1 LFVSLLCFDITQP
14 VELFAAATS
23 QTAGLGSRAQRAGLD
38 SPSNTHAVAGSDSR
52 IDVDWQDN
60 SITET
65 GFEVHRAADGS
76 NGVFTLVA
84 TTAAGVTARADPGLN
99 PSTQYCYKVRAF
111 KTADGRT
118 RYSDFSNTACATTK
132 APPPQ
137 SGSIQV
143 TTATTGFDV
152 DVDGYFVRVDGGPD
166 QPIGTNAT
174 ITMTDVAADN
184 HTVWLGQVAPNCSVD
199 GANPRTVSVA
209 GGATAE
215 VSIAVTCGSGPSI
228 QVTTV
233 TTGVNLDADGYGVML
248 WLRSQ
253 DGSSRISVASASVAA
268 TGTVRFFGL
277 TTGQYEVEFNG
288 LAANCMPTSP
298 NPLPVDLSYEGAVAV
313 EFDVTCGPGGSSCE
327 VQECMS
333 EICPQGYICGYDGCC
348 VPHCFDGQQNGDEG
362 DVDCGGSCAAQCTAG
377 QHCFGFWDCASGV
390 CVNGACQ
397 P

>member
-1 LFVSLLCFDITQP
+1 MNFNSWQMLMIFTLASSAWAQALADAPRDVTADRPPSP
-14 VELFAAATS
+14 VVHAQLSSF
-23 QTAGLGSRAQRAGLD
+23 AQRARLN

-52 IDVDWQDN
+52 IDVDWRDN
-60 SITET
+60 STAET
-65 GFEVHRAADGS
+65 GFEVHRAAGGS

-137 SGSIQV
+137 TGSIQV
-143 TTATTGFDV
+143 MTATTGFDM

-166 QPIGTNAT
+166 QSIGTNAT
-174 ITMTDVAADN
+174 ITLTGVAADN
-184 HTVWLGQVAPNCSVD
+184 HTVWLGHVAPNCSVD

-209 GGATAE
+209 GGATTE
-215 VSIAVTCGSGPSI
+215 LTFAVTCGSGPSI

-248 WLRSQ
+248 WLRSL
-253 DGSSRISVASASVAA
+253 DGSSRISVASASMAA
-268 TGTVRFFGL
+268 NGTVRFFGL
-277 TTGQYEVEFNG
+277 TTGQYEVEFSG

-298 NPLPVDLSYEGAVAV
+298 NPLPVDLSYEGAAAV
-313 EFDVTCGPGGSSCE
+313 EFDVACAPIAPAPCPEDCCNALDDDGDGLVDVFDPDCPCS
-327 VQECMS
+327 VQECFS
-333 EICPQGYICGYDGCC
+333 EICPEGYVCHPCGCC
-348 VPHCFDGQQNGDEG
+348 VLP
-362 DVDCGGSCAAQCTAG
+362 
-377 QHCFGFWDCASGV
+377 
-390 CVNGACQ
+390 
-397 P
+397 